1 MKRTIKHLASA
12 MAVAVFLFI
21 AFGSDEE
28 ERIEDES
35 ASTTITAEN
44 TTSVDFTEPQNFG
57 EEVLRALR
65 EDDYEKME
73 KFLPTSSDL
82 VYLEG
87 VFLNKNSTESERQ
100 KLKDELGTLQKKRI
114 LESKEL
120 FEDAR
125 QEFIDQGITL
135 GVAALKFKKIELSDV
150 KQNGELV
157 YRANILI
164 HVDYFGAEHILELD
178 DCLKAERTWLLGD
191 GVWLD

>member
-57 EEVLRALR
+57 EEVLRALK